1 MKTKQ
6 KTSLLKQLLV
16 ILMVTVMVAGISVV
30 GASAADTK
38 KTYLWDMNYCDLI
51 NYTIYTPCADKNGFQ
66 NYEGN
71 FGIYNVKYGKLFN
84 LTADPYDYPESM
96 QNDKGT
102 YFSVSY
108 DLNGK
113 YNNFKAHLLHG
124 ELNDTFSL
132 DIICDDTVIY
142 STDVSGNSPERDINV
157 DTTNAQK
164 ITFKISFIF
173 GDDDPY
179 YYHYHRRGIV
189 LDNAYFTSN
198 GSTPEPPT
206 DPTPDPTEPPTDPT
220 PDPTP
225 DPTEP
230 PTAPTPTPT
239 PGPTEPPTAPTPT
252 PGPTEPPTAPTPTPT
267 PTPTPNTTDPTPAP
281 TKPATPDSVINNK
294 NGNGDSNSNGDS
306 TVGKD
311 GKGVVATGGVPFVT
325 AGALATVALGAWITM
340 LVRRKLVNK

>member
-38 KTYLWDMNYCDLI
+38 KTYLWDMNYHDLVNYSI
-51 NYTIYTPCADKNGFQ
+51 NSGYADKNGFQ
-66 NYEGN
+66 NYEGGFCTSTN
-71 FGIYNVKYGKLFN
+71 NYYNVKYGKLFK
-84 LTADPYDYPESM
+84 LTAYPSDYPESM

-113 YNNFKAHLLHG
+113 YNNFKAHLLHDYF
-124 ELNDTFSL
+124 NHTFSL
-132 DIICDDTVIY
+132 DIICDDKVIY

-173 GDDDPY
+173 SGSLIDNC
-179 YYHYHRRGIV
+179 GSIV
-189 LDNAYFTSN
+189 LDNAYFTNN

-206 DPTPDPTEPPTDPT
+206 DPTPSPTEPTGPTVPTDPTVPTEPTDPT
-220 PDPTP
+220 PDPTV
-225 DPTEP
+225 P
-230 PTAPTPTPT
+230 PTGPTDPT
-239 PGPTEPPTAPTPT
+239 PGPTVPPTGPTGPTTGPCPIPTPT
-252 PGPTEPPTAPTPTPT
+252 PDP
-267 PTPTPNTTDPTPAP
+267 TDPTPAP
-281 TKPATPDSVINNK
+281 TKPATPDNVIDNK
-294 NGNGDSNSNGDS
+294 NGGSSSNGDS

-340 LVRRKLVNK
+340 LVRRKFINK

>member
-38 KTYLWDMNYCDLI
+38 KTYLDTMGYSSLNSDSPKNSCSPFKGEDHNGNKCTNAYEFKIRLHNFD
-51 NYTIYTPCADKNGFQ
+51 YTNPDEVDERGWVSYT
-66 NYEGN
+66 
-71 FGIYNVKYGKLFN
+71 VTFN
-84 LTADPYDYPESM
+84 LNSKYDTFNFDLTSGGICETAKISILDDNKNPLYSNGVSDATNLIPVS
-96 QNDKGT
+96 
-102 YFSVSY
+102 FSVKSVNV
-108 DLNGK
+108 L
-113 YNNFKAHLLHG
+113 
-124 ELNDTFSL
+124 TFEITSTL
-132 DIICDDTVIY
+132 ASY
-142 STDVSGNSPERDINV
+142 STSSIILN
-157 DTTNAQK
+157 
-164 ITFKISFIF
+164 
-173 GDDDPY
+173 
-179 YYHYHRRGIV
+179 
-189 LDNAYFTSN
+189 NAYFTSN
-198 GSTPEPPT
+198 GSIPEPPT
-206 DPTPDPTEPPTDPT
+206 DPTPDPTEPPT
-220 PDPTP
+220 

-239 PGPTEPPTAPTPT
+239 PGPTEPPTAPTPTPT

-294 NGNGDSNSNGDS
+294 NGNGGSNSNGDS